1 MLPFPPVEVIR
12 VAEVLFRAEG
22 IECGSVTDVSFR
34 LQAGGCLCLSG
45 PSGSGKTRILR
56 ALADLDPHGGQAWLQ
71 GRGCE
76 DWPAHLWRRH
86 VALLPADSQW
96 WEDTVGPH
104 MPHADPDDLKAMGF
118 SEDVARWQVSR
129 LSSGERQRLALVRVA
144 SLDPHVLLL
153 DEPTANLDPEN
164 TRRVE
169 SWLAELRHRGK
180 AMVWVSHDAAQI
192 RRVADQHL
200 NIEAGR
206 LVEAAAA

>member
-1 MLPFPPVEVIR
+1 M
-12 VAEVLFRAEG
+12 AEALFRAEG
-22 IECGSVTDVSFR
+22 IECGSVRDVSFQ
-34 LQAGGCLCLSG
+34 LELGECLCLSG

-56 ALADLDPHGGQAWLQ
+56 ALADLDPHDGRAWLH
-71 GRGCE
+71 GRVCE
-76 DWPAHLWRRH
+76 DWPAHLWRRR

-104 MPHADPDDLKAMGF
+104 MPRADSTDLDALGF
-118 SEDVARWQVSR
+118 SEDVAHWQVSR

-144 SLDPHVLLL
+144 SLDPDVLLL

-169 SWLAELRHRGK
+169 TWLAELRRRGK

-192 RRVADQHL
+192 KRVADYHL